1 MDPLDPS
8 AACDKPT
15 GCSCWPGTM
24 AHAIRQKPTGRFWQE
39 EHRRSVRRAAAAGVL
54 IAAGS
59 DAAGSLPGGDV
70 LVREIVALI
79 EGGLSAARAL
89 RAATLDAAR
98 VLGAEDRLGSLQ
110 PGKAADLVVVDSD
123 PLTDIWTLAT
133 PRIVVARGRV
143 VLDERNNQGRLPAAP
158 SREAM
163 NDLAGLTSPWTE
175 GAR

>member
-1 MDPLDPS
+1 
-8 AACDKPT
+8 
-15 GCSCWPGTM
+15 M

-89 RAATLDAAR
+89 RATTLDAAR
-98 VLGAEDRLGSLQ
+98 VLGVEDRLGSLQ

-163 NDLAGLTSPWTE
+163 NDLAGLTSRWTE